1 LFLNGRRITH
11 TFAGGVVTELPDY
24 YAILGVPAT
33 ASHDEIRAAYRRL
46 AMRHHPDLHPPG
58 KDDAVANEFMRQLN
72 KAYEVLNTPR
82 RRAAYDRQRWAR
94 GPSPQQEVPYRPK
107 RAGSPAP
114 DDAGRGPQT
123 GGGRWRPSKTRWQVY
138 DQPMPGWLE
147 SYLAVAEHLKTRLE
161 PFSALI
167 GVIGPVLGL
176 AALLIFG
183 FWAYEEIQA
192 DPKAMG
198 FLNCIIGAAGGIW
211 ALFGVL
217 VVVALFFLAV
227 WVAIKRTFKG

>member
-1 LFLNGRRITH
+1 
-11 TFAGGVVTELPDY
+11 VTELPDY

-33 ASHDEIRAAYRRL
+33 ASYDEIRAAYRRL
-46 AMRHHPDLHPPG
+46 ALHHHPDVNPPG

-94 GPSPQQEVPYRPK
+94 ASSPQQEAPYRPG
-107 RAGSPAP
+107 RAWSPAP

-123 GGGRWRPSKTRWQVY
+123 GGGRWRPSKARRQVY

-147 SYLAVAEHLKTRLE
+147 SYLAVAEHLKMRLE
-161 PFSALI
+161 PFSTLI
-167 GVIGPVLGL
+167 GVIGPVLVL
-176 AALLIFG
+176 AVLLILG
-183 FWAYEEIQA
+183 FWAYEEVQA

-211 ALFGVL
+211 VLFGVL
-217 VVVALFFLAV
+217 GVMFLFFLIV
-227 WVAIKRTFKG
+227 WLAMWRAFKG